1 MTTESTTPGTA
12 ISSGLNSISAPT
24 NTIAVPTRIGAIGSG
39 ISAAGT
45 IGVPG
50 HGVQVVAENPIAL
63 TKVTTRGAAHAHHTS
78 AIATGSEV
86 YDPSTQFVT
95 TREAPGKPVRL
106 ATQLLALHNQFVA
119 SAESVR
125 RITLF
130 GEPYDDYIG
139 MWEGRGV
146 PDKGT
151 KWCMLIAG
159 IDAEPLDH
167 GRLIKVA
174 HRNPMAPIVAHRA
187 LICAEIG
194 SIVAL
199 GFRARGRDIGLF
211 YRIDSVA
218 PWPATAPQPTLN
230 RMPYAVNLTLVK
242 VVERTTLTKVES
254 SWPEEPI
261 GGEFLEDNLAKMF
274 NRIVSNFD
282 EPAYTMCYLKYVLQT
297 NDGDIGEI
305 RKVQITPEADVYESA
320 SGADDT
326 LLLLQE
332 KLREVRNYMAEN
344 DLPGADNPL
353 RIGAEYLLSKD
364 EEGKDQVLLYIH
376 VPTPD
381 NTSIAPFVVLSRFSP
396 DKFPEFLLREP
407 GLTLGARNIEQLRER
422 LDEQNSC
429 LVSTLTRM

>member
-1 MTTESTTPGTA
+1 MTTEVTTPGTA
-12 ISSGLNSISAPT
+12 ITSGLNSITAPT
-24 NTIAVPTRIGAIGSG
+24 NTIAVPTRIGAAPSSIPSV
-39 ISAAGT
+39 SGT

-50 HGVQVVAENPIAL
+50 HGVQVVADAPIAL
-63 TKVTTRGAAHAHHTS
+63 SKVGGRTASSG
-78 AIATGSEV
+78 IATGSEV
-86 YDPSTQFVT
+86 YDPKTQFVT
-95 TREAPGKPVRL
+95 TRESPGKPVRL
-106 ATQLLALHNQFVA
+106 TTQLLSLHDQFVA
-119 SAESVR
+119 SPESVR

-130 GEPYDDYIG
+130 GEQYDDYIG

-146 PDKGT
+146 PVKGT
-151 KWCMLIAG
+151 KWCMLIGG
-159 IDAEPLDH
+159 IDAETLDH

-174 HRNPMAPIVAHRA
+174 HRNPMAPIAAHRA

-199 GFRARGRDIGLF
+199 GFRARGRDVGLF

-242 VVERTTLTKVES
+242 VIERTTLTKVES
-254 SWPEEPI
+254 CWPEKPI
-261 GGEFLEDNLAKMF
+261 GGTFLEENLVKMF
-274 NRIVSNFD
+274 NRIVQNFD
-282 EPAYTMCYLKYVLQT
+282 EPAYTMCYMKYILQT

-305 RKVQITPEADVYESA
+305 RKVQITPDAPVFESS
-320 SGADDT
+320 SGVDDT

-332 KLREVRNYMAEN
+332 KLREVRNYMASH

-364 EEGKDQVLLYIH
+364 EDNKDQVLLYIH
-376 VPTPD
+376 VPSPDGTSIEPFSVLARFTPD
-381 NTSIAPFVVLSRFSP
+381 E
-396 DKFPEFLLREP
+396 FPEFLLQEP
-407 GLTLGARNIEQLRER
+407 GLTLGARNIDQLRER